1 MHLDLDCI
9 TFGIVEQSVEKSHGG
24 AAMYVKLPKKVD
36 LAISNVFG
44 MIQLNIFFSGAW
56 KSCRKIAQ
64 SSRKGDKWRP
74 WPKSDFWLMIW
85 GSKWKKEIIL
95 CKWCSGAV
103 IFEYRPLPP
112 CHPCVTQWTHKIIY
126 ALKSYWTTGAE

>member
-44 MIQLNIFFSGAW
+44 MIQLNIFFENLVG
-56 KSCRKIAQ
+56 KLCNLQ
-64 SSRKGDKWRP
+64 EGDKWRP
-74 WPKSDFWLMIW
+74 
-85 GSKWKKEIIL
+85 
-95 CKWCSGAV
+95 
-103 IFEYRPLPP
+103 
-112 CHPCVTQWTHKIIY
+112 
-126 ALKSYWTTGAE
+126 

>member
-44 MIQLNIFFSGAW
+44 MIQLNIFFFSGA
-56 KSCRKIAQ
+56 
-64 SSRKGDKWRP
+64 
-74 WPKSDFWLMIW
+74 
-85 GSKWKKEIIL
+85 
-95 CKWCSGAV
+95 
-103 IFEYRPLPP
+103 
-112 CHPCVTQWTHKIIY
+112 
-126 ALKSYWTTGAE
+126 

>member
-44 MIQLNIFFSGAW
+44 MIQLNIFFFQELENLVG
-56 KSCRKIAQ
+56 K
-64 SSRKGDKWRP
+64 
-74 WPKSDFWLMIW
+74 
-85 GSKWKKEIIL
+85 L
-95 CKWCSGAV
+95 CNLQEKVINGGHDQKV
-103 IFEYRPLPP
+103 IFD
-112 CHPCVTQWTHKIIY
+112 
-126 ALKSYWTTGAE
+126 

>member
-44 MIQLNIFFSGAW
+44 MIQLNIFFFFRSL
-56 KSCRKIAQ
+56 KILSENCAI
-64 SSRKGDKWRP
+64 
-74 WPKSDFWLMIW
+74 F
-85 GSKWKKEIIL
+85 KKVINGGHDQ
-95 CKWCSGAV
+95 KV
-103 IFEYRPLPP
+103 IFD
-112 CHPCVTQWTHKIIY
+112 
-126 ALKSYWTTGAE
+126 

>member
-44 MIQLNIFFSGAW
+44 MIQLNIFFSGA
-56 KSCRKIAQ
+56 
-64 SSRKGDKWRP
+64 
-74 WPKSDFWLMIW
+74 
-85 GSKWKKEIIL
+85 
-95 CKWCSGAV
+95 
-103 IFEYRPLPP
+103 
-112 CHPCVTQWTHKIIY
+112 
-126 ALKSYWTTGAE
+126 